1 MSGTEQYFLHS
12 LLQLLNLFGI
22 APEPLTW
29 VSTRNKVWWWWWWWW
44 WWWMHSHL
52 LNTLLKQL
60 TSSTHLSNVRFPLA
74 FPVSHFLWTYIY
86 ICLYLNWLI
95 TIITTNLT
103 YSVFLFFFL
112 LLLKG
117 TVFMVEVTHEKSDCQ
132 NHAKIL
138 QFPYEIFSSTVSDW
152 NFFKSLNG
160 FK

>member
-29 VSTRNKVWWWWWWWW
+29 VSTRNKVWWWWW

-103 YSVFLFFFL
+103 YSVLFLFFCYSWKAL
-112 LLLKG
+112 SSWLKWLMKKV
-117 TVFMVEVTHEKSDCQ
+117 TVKTTPKFSNFPMRFFH
-132 NHAKIL
+132 L
-138 QFPYEIFSSTVSDW
+138 QSLIEIFSS
-152 NFFKSLNG
+152 L
-160 FK
+160 

>member
-1 MSGTEQYFLHS
+1 MSGTEQYFPHS

-29 VSTRNKVWWWWWWWW
+29 VSTRNKVWWWWW

-103 YSVFLFFFL
+103 YSVFFFFFCCSWKAL
-112 LLLKG
+112 SSWLKWLTKKV
-117 TVFMVEVTHEKSDCQ
+117 TVKTTPKFSNFPMRFFH
-132 NHAKIL
+132 L
-138 QFPYEIFSSTVSDW
+138 QSLIEIFSS
-152 NFFKSLNG
+152 L
-160 FK
+160 